1 MNEPTAQ
8 LLVFGAVVLAISLI
22 IERIARKKLRLDR
35 RDPS

>member
-8 LLVFGAVVLAISLI
+8 LLIFGAVVLAIGFI
-22 IERIARKKLRLDR
+22 VERVARKKLRLDR